1 MRALELKIPP
11 AALMLLVV
19 SSLHGYGFWQTA
31 QLLPSC
37 SGWALLGLTLV
48 VAGVACCLMGVWS
61 FRQARTTV
69 NPMAPAQASKLVI
82 RGIYHISRNPMYLGF
97 ALMVLGVGVA
107 WQQLSSVLWTLLF
120 MAYLQ
125 KFQIQPE
132 ERALTALF
140 GEDYLQYCQQV
151 RRWL

>member
-1 MRALELKIPP
+1 MRALELKLPP
-11 AALMLLVV
+11 AALMLLVM
-19 SSLHGYGFWQTA
+19 SGMQGYGVWHSA
-31 QLLPSC
+31 QLWPVWSW
-37 SGWALLGLTLV
+37 WALLGLAFIA
-48 VAGVACCLMGVWS
+48 AGAACCLTGVWS

-82 RGIYHISRNPMYLGF
+82 RGIYHISRNPMYVGF

-125 KFQIQPE
+125 RFQIQPE
-132 ERALTALF
+132 EQALTALF
-140 GEDYLQYCQQV
+140 GDDYLQYCQQV